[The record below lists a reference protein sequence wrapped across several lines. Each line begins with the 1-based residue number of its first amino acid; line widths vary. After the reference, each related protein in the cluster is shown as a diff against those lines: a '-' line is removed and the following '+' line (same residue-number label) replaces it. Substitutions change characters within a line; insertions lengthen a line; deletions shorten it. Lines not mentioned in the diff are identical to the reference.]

1 MKSIKTTNR
10 LLDHIV
16 YTVQDLEAATLT
28 LEKKLGV
35 KAVFGGYHPTQGTKN
50 ALINL
55 DNGTYLELL
64 AADDLNMNILPP
76 RWMGIDILTKDQI
89 TRWALKS
96 EQLEKDAEIVK
107 QYLPE
112 MGNITGGSRNTANG
126 SLLKWQLILPLAK
139 PEVELTPFMV
149 DWSQTKTHPHDALPH
164 MDCKLIELYGTH
176 PDPDL
181 LRVTFKNLGVN
192 LRIESNENISLKAI
206 IQCPNGVVEI

>member
-64 AADDLNMNILPP
+64 AADDLNMNILTP

-139 PEVELTPFMV
+139 PEVELMPFMV
-149 DWSQTKTHPHDALPH
+149 DWSQTETHPHDALPH

-181 LRVTFKNLGVN
+181 LRVTFKNLGIN
-192 LRIESNENISLKAI
+192 LRIESNKNISLKAI